1 MLHDLL
7 ADIAMTIVLDSMSVT
22 SMDEQER
29 SLLSMNFVFS
39 FVNELEI

>member
-22 SMDEQER
+22 SMDEQEG
-29 SLLSMNFVFS
+29 LLFFVDLVFS
-39 FVNELEI
+39 FVDELEV

>member
-1 MLHDLL
+1 MFHDLP
-7 ADIAMTIVLDSMSVT
+7 ADSAMTIVLDSTSVT